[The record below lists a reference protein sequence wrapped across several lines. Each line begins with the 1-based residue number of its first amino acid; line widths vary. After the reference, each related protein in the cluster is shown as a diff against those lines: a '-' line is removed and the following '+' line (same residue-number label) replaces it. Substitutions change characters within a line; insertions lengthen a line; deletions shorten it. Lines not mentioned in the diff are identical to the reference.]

1 MVDIV
6 IEVRGG
12 VVVEVYSRN
21 PGSRVLIIDWDDL
34 EVNNARPCAGIQ
46 ACASYETMPEDTR
59 QVIENLG
66 PLECG

>member
-12 VVVEVYSRN
+12 VVVEVYSKKA
-21 PGSRVLIIDWDDL
+21 GSRVLIVDWDDF
-34 EVNNARPCAGIQ
+34 EVNNARSCAGIQ

-59 QVIENLG
+59 QIIENLG
-66 PLECG
+66 PL

>member
-21 PGSRVLIIDWDDL
+21 PGSRVLIVDWDSF
-34 EVNNARPCAGIQ
+34 EVGDARICAGAQ
-46 ACASYETMPEDTR
+46 ACASFETMPKKTR
-59 QVIENLG
+59 RIIENLG
-66 PLECG
+66 PLKRG